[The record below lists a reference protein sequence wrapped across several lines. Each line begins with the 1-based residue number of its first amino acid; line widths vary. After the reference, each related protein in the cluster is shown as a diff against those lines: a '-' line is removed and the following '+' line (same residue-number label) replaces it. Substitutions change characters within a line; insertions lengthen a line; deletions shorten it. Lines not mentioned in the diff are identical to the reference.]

1 MLELLSGT
9 LHLPCL
15 LYFVDEVV
23 KVLHVAGLHVVIY
36 QNSEI
41 INGRVDQLLVHLGS
55 NQF

>member
-15 LYFVDEVV
+15 LYFVDEGV